1 MKVFHVNSKPLL
13 KQKNNSEAII
23 SIISNLGHKVETTII
38 DEAEIKTSFNFEKNF
53 QKKITAIKKCDF
65 VIAEISN
72 MTSGMFFIIASA
84 LNEKKPVLA
93 LIDSKESVVSDK
105 NLVAYSQKNK
115 LFSYKVYSTKTLE
128 NEIAQYINDVKKIID
143 TKFILIISSQIDQYL
158 EWASVNRRMHKAQVV
173 RRAVEVVMNEDKE
186 YKKFSNQSKRVKK
199 I

>member
-13 KQKNNSEAII
+13 KQKNNSESII

-38 DEAEIKTSFNFEKNF
+38 DETEIKTSFNFEKNF

-93 LIDSKESVVSDK
+93 LIDSKESIVSDK

>member
-1 MKVFHVNSKPLL
+1 M
-13 KQKNNSEAII
+13 
-23 SIISNLGHKVETTII
+23 ISNLGHKVETTLI

-53 QKKITAIKKCDF
+53 QKNINAIKKCDF

-93 LIDSKESVVSDK
+93 LINNKRTSLSDN
-105 NLVAYSQKNK
+105 NLSNFSQKNK
-115 LFSYKVYSTKTLE
+115 LFFYKEYTEKTLE
-128 NEIAQYINDVKKIID
+128 QEIAKFITDVKKIID

-158 EWASVNRRMHKAQVV
+158 EWASINRRMHKAQVV

-186 YKKFSNQSKRVKK
+186 YKKFSNQNKRKKK

>member
-1 MKVFHVNSKPLL
+1 MKVFHINSKSLP
-13 KQKNNSEAII
+13 KQKSNSEGII
-23 SIISNLGHKVETTII
+23 NIISNLGHKDETTLI

-53 QKKITAIKKCDF
+53 QKNINAIKKCDF

-93 LIDSKESVVSDK
+93 LINNKRTSLSDN
-105 NLVAYSQKNK
+105 NLSNFSQKNK
-115 LFSYKVYSTKTLE
+115 LFFYKEYTDKTLE
-128 NEIAQYINDVKKIID
+128 QEIAKFITNVKKIID

-158 EWASVNRRMHKAQVV
+158 EWASINRRMHKAQVV

-186 YKKFSNQSKRVKK
+186 YKKFSNQAKRKKK

>member
-1 MKVFHVNSKPLL
+1 MKVFHINSKSLP
-13 KQKNNSEAII
+13 KQKSNSESII
-23 SIISNLGHKVETTII
+23 NIISNLGHKVETTLI

-53 QKKITAIKKCDF
+53 QKNINAIKKCDF
-65 VIAEISN
+65 VVAEISN

-84 LNEKKPVLA
+84 LNEKRPVLA
-93 LIDSKESVVSDK
+93 LINNKRTSLSDN
-105 NLVAYSQKNK
+105 NLSNFSQKNK
-115 LFSYKVYSTKTLE
+115 LFFYKEYTDKTLE
-128 NEIAQYINDVKKIID
+128 QEIAKFITDVKKIID

-186 YKKFSNQSKRVKK
+186 YKKFSNQSKRKKK